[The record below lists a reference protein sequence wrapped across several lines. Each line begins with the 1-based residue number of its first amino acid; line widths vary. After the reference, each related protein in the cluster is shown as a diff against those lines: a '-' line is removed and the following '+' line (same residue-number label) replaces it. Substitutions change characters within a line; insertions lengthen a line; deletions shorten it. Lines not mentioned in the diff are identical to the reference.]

1 MACILVF
8 MAKFSI
14 AVLTTLASW
23 GILKLWPDSY
33 STPMTATNEGY
44 VLPCFVIFVLSYVIA
59 AMFIGIFD
67 VSSNTILMCYLWDLE
82 ICKSTGK
89 LDSSHV
95 P

>member
-1 MACILVF
+1 MAWILVL

-14 AVLTTLASW
+14 AVLTTLSAW
-23 GILKLWPDSY
+23 GILKVWPTSM
-33 STPMTATNEGY
+33 SATATEEGL

-82 ICKSTGK
+82 ICKTHG
-89 LDSSHV
+89 
-95 P
+95 